1 MTSDTRKRGTFGKA
15 RVAARRVAASLLA
28 VAWAAMLAAAPSG
41 GAQERSGT
49 DSVPAKRPPSIQDSP
64 GWYPIV
70 DPESLSVLIGRRTN
84 APVVDKAF
92 RGGARSLDDL
102 GRTICRLLRK
112 SERDSLRLLCI
123 REDEFRDILWR
134 EFPQS
139 RPATGLTWEDAW
151 MSLDQRLT
159 SGCHGAIGEYGG
171 KSFEFVRFEVD
182 SVGRYKNFKLHMRL
196 RLVVRD
202 DRGQVVTMRWVR
214 AVAERKGRYK
224 VYSTDD

>member
-1 MTSDTRKRGTFGKA
+1 MTSDTRYRGAPGKA
-15 RVAARRVAASLLA
+15 RLAARRVVATMLA
-28 VAWAAMLAAAPSG
+28 VAWAGMLTAAPSG
-41 GAQERSGT
+41 GAQGRSGT

-70 DPESLSVLIGRRTN
+70 DPESMSVLIGRRTN
-84 APVVDKAF
+84 APVVDKPF
-92 RGGARSLDDL
+92 RGGARSLGDL

-112 SERDSLRLLCI
+112 SDRDSLKLLCI

-139 RPATGLTWEDAW
+139 RPATGLTWEDGW
-151 MSLDQRLT
+151 MSLSQRLD

-202 DRGQVVTMRWVR
+202 DQGRAVTMRWVR

-224 VYSTDD
+224 IYSTDD